1 MFFFV
6 FGVGPIYAFAKGDAN
21 AGQARG
27 HQDRAAAAL
36 RWQRAAVYLSQGRA
50 VSTAWHVVLQAAAA
64 GGGHSFFAEDVLE
77 ALKTASAEYME
88 RLASLFEEKKALA
101 EELFETHGV
110 LLSEW

>member
-1 MFFFV
+1 M
-6 FGVGPIYAFAKGDAN
+6 
-21 AGQARG
+21 
-27 HQDRAAAAL
+27 
-36 RWQRAAVYLSQGRA
+36 
-50 VSTAWHVVLQAAAA
+50 
-64 GGGHSFFAEDVLE
+64 E